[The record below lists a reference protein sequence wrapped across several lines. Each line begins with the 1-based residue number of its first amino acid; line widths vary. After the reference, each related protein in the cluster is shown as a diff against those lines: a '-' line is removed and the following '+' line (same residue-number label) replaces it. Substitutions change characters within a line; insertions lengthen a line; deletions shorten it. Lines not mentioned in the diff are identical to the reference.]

1 MGTLSALIENDWV
14 LANCCVIATSGRA
27 WSRGVL
33 LQSRFDTKLN
43 RRRHLRCA
51 WEHVRRGL
59 GHQPQRAPGVGPF
72 QSLLLALFDVTCAGS
87 AWPHT
92 RIGKYF
98 FRNGRERVHHP
109 RAKPIS
115 MVRCQR
121 LCSWI
126 GHGVL

>member
-43 RRRHLRCA
+43 RRRHLRWA
-51 WEHVRRGL
+51 WEHVR
-59 GHQPQRAPGVGPF
+59 GV
-72 QSLLLALFDVTCAGS
+72 LFDVTCAGS

-92 RIGKYF
+92 RLGKYF
-98 FRNGRERVHHP
+98 FRNGRERVHHL